1 MQCQKALGKTVLLT
15 QYLGSVGVS
24 VPVDPGESTPV
35 NPYTVGMYRGDVVVS
50 RSVLDPNQLVC
61 KRLRA
66 LEGDIVIGYESSLTP
81 WYNKKVC
88 RIICG
93 LVDDGTFSVIIT
105 CAWHWVY
112 MQWETVLFITV
123 KVD

>member
-1 MQCQKALGKTVLLT
+1 LSKTVLLT
-15 QYLGSVGVS
+15 KYLESAVVI
-24 VPVDPGESTPV
+24 VPAEPVESTPM

-93 LVDDGTFSVIIT
+93 SVDDGMFSVIISS
-105 CAWHWVY
+105 ALHWVY
-112 MQWETVLFITV
+112 MQWEMFLFIL
-123 KVD
+123 